1 MQREVKSMDFI
12 STFNTSKLIFTEGAV
27 VERLRREYRVQLNQ
41 HIVHSG
47 LVYDQ
52 KGRLILREI
61 YKQYI
66 DIVRKCNI
74 PMMIFT
80 PTRRANPEQI
90 EQAGLTGTDV
100 NGDCAR
106 LLMDIRSEYGEYS
119 KRIFIGGLMGCRG
132 DAYNAEQALSS
143 EEALLFHQEQAN
155 ALANSGV
162 DFLCGTTL
170 PAMTEAVGLAVAM
183 AQTGKPYILSF
194 LVRANGTMLDG
205 NSLHET
211 ISKIDRVASPQ
222 PLFYMTNCIHPSV
235 LLKAIGNH
243 ENFTNIVKQRLK
255 GIQANTSSKGPEEL
269 DGAVELVSEDAV
281 TLVNELGYLHTNHQ
295 IKVLGGC
302 CGTDERHIQGLV
314 NLLTNARS
322 KEDL

>member
-1 MQREVKSMDFI
+1 MDFTR
-12 STFNTSKLIFTEGAV
+12 TFKASKLIFTEGAV
-27 VERLRREYRVQLNQ
+27 VERLRREYKVQLDQ

-52 KGRLILREI
+52 QGKLILRGI

-66 DIVRKCNI
+66 DIVRKSNI

-80 PTRRANPEQI
+80 PTRRSNPEQI
-90 EQAGLTGTDV
+90 AQAGLIGTDV

-119 KRIFIGGLMGCRG
+119 KRIFIGGLMGCKG
-132 DAYNAEQALSS
+132 DAYNAEEALSS
-143 EEALLFHQEQAN
+143 EEALSFHQEQAN
-155 ALANSGV
+155 ALADAGV

-170 PAMTEAVGLAVAM
+170 PAMTEAIGLAQAM
-183 AQTGKPYILSF
+183 ARTGKPYILSF
-194 LVRANGTMLDG
+194 VIRANGTLLDG
-205 NSLHET
+205 NSLHKT
-211 ISKIDRVASPQ
+211 ISKIDEITSPQ
-222 PLFYMTNCIHPSV
+222 PLFYMTNCIHPSI

-243 ENFTNIVKQRLK
+243 ENFTNAVKQRLK
-255 GIQANTSSKGPEEL
+255 GIQANTSSKSPEEL
-269 DGAVELVSEDAV
+269 DGVAQLISEDVV
-281 TLVNELGYLHTNHQ
+281 TLINEMGELHNHHQ

-314 NLLTNARS
+314 KLLTT
-322 KEDL
+322 D

>member
-1 MQREVKSMDFI
+1 MDFI

-52 KGRLILREI
+52 QGKRILREI

-66 DIVRKCNI
+66 DIVRKSNI
-74 PMMIFT
+74 PMIIFT
-80 PTRRANPEQI
+80 PTRRSNAEQI
-90 EQAGLTGTDV
+90 AQAGLVGTDV

-106 LLMDIRSEYGEYS
+106 LLMDIRGEYGEYS
-119 KRIFIGGLMGCRG
+119 KRIFIGGLMGCGG
-132 DAYNAEQALSS
+132 DAYNAEEALSS

-155 ALANSGV
+155 ALANAGV

-170 PAMTEAVGLAVAM
+170 PAMSEAVGLAQAM
-183 AQTGKPYILSF
+183 ALTGKPYILSF
-194 LVRANGTMLDG
+194 VIRANGTLLDG

-211 ISKIDRVASPQ
+211 ISRIDQVTSPQ

-243 ENFTNIVKQRLK
+243 ENFTNLVKQRLK
-255 GIQANTSSKGPEEL
+255 GIQANTSSKSPEEL
-269 DGAVELVSEDAV
+269 DGSTKLESEDTV
-281 TLVNELGYLHTNHQ
+281 TLVNEMVYLHNNHQ

-314 NLLTNARS
+314 DLLTQCPM
-322 KEDL
+322 

>member
-41 HIVHSG
+41 HIVQSG

-52 KGRLILREI
+52 QGRLTLSEI

-74 PMMIFT
+74 PIMIFT

-90 EQAGLTGTDV
+90 AQAGLFGTDV

-106 LLMDIRSEYGEYS
+106 LLIDIRSEYGEYS
-119 KRIFIGGLMGCRG
+119 KHIFIGGLMGCRG
-132 DAYNAEQALSS
+132 DAYNAEEALSS
-143 EEALLFHQEQAN
+143 EEALFFHQEQAN
-155 ALANSGV
+155 ALANAGV

-170 PAMTEAVGLAVAM
+170 PAMSEAVGLAQAM
-183 AQTGKPYILSF
+183 ALTGKPYILSF
-194 LVRANGTMLDG
+194 VIKANGTLLDG
-205 NSLHET
+205 NSLHEA
-211 ISKIDRVASPQ
+211 ISRIDQVSSPQ

-235 LLKAIGNH
+235 LLKAIGNL
-243 ENFTNIVKQRLK
+243 ENFTNTVKQRLK
-255 GIQANTSSKGPEEL
+255 GIQANTSSKSPEEL
-269 DGAVELVSEDAV
+269 DGAAELVSEDAF
-281 TLVNELGYLHTNHQ
+281 TLVNEMGDLYNNHQ

-314 NLLTNARS
+314 NLLIKCS
-322 KEDL
+322 